1 MKKLNVFVALLDFL
15 GWMSGCSVYMAAK
28 QPDQKDLDVP
38 QVNR

>member
-1 MKKLNVFVALLDFL
+1 MKKLNVFVALLAFL